1 MKHKRLRVLTEFGR
15 LSGKCCEVLI
25 EFFQKFYNRTIEI
38 SKIDSIDEVNE
49 AILMIL
55 LIART
60 VDNTDSS
67 TYKS

>member
-1 MKHKRLRVLTEFGR
+1 MNLVILVASDVRCL
-15 LSGKCCEVLI
+15 LI
-25 EFFQKFYNRTIEI
+25 FFQKFYNRTIEI

-60 VDNTDSS
+60 VDTS